1 MQIIVPMSGFG
12 ERFRR
17 AGYEVP
23 KPLILVD
30 DKPIIAHVIDLFPG
44 ETDFLFVC
52 NQDHLDNPDYRMRE
66 ILEQY
71 CPTGRVFGIR
81 PHKLGPVFA
90 VSEVFDAIDDNRPA
104 IVNYCDFTAYWDWS
118 DFCTF
123 VAETRCDGCIPSY
136 RNFHPHMLHSTA
148 FAYTRNEDLWVRAIQ
163 EKQPY
168 TNQPMEEFASSGTYY
183 FSSGARMKRC
193 FLETMERKLAVNGEY
208 YVSLAYVPLI
218 EAGDAIAIYELQ
230 HFMQWGTPEDLAQYL
245 RWSAVFRRLAT
256 DEQTPTQFLREG
268 SVVMPMAGAGQR
280 FADQGY
286 TLPKPLIPV
295 SGRPMVVQAARDL
308 PAAAQYAFVLRRDLP
323 HLEDIQRALA
333 VNFPNSFQVVLEHLT
348 DGQAR
353 TTLFGLDVVDESSPV
368 TIGACDNGM
377 IFDRAA
383 FQQLRQSSDVD
394 VIVWGMTGHP
404 GAARHP
410 WMYGWIDAE
419 NGQVR
424 AVSVKV
430 PLSNPATDPAVVG
443 TFTFR
448 RGSDFRAAAERM
460 IARNARVNGELYID
474 TCINDAIAMGL
485 RCRLFLL
492 DYYVGWGTPDDL
504 RTFEYWQS
512 CFHKWA
518 GHPYRLELDSR
529 VDLDALTALSARFAA
544 VTPARPSRIRQ

>member
-17 AGYEVP
+17 AGYDVP

-30 DKPIIAHVIDLFPG
+30 GKPIIGHVIDLFPG
-44 ETDFLFVC
+44 ETDFLFIC
-52 NQDHLDNPDYRMRE
+52 NQDHLDNPEYRMRE
-66 ILEQY
+66 TLELY
-71 CPTGRVFGIR
+71 CPTGRIFGIP

-90 VSEVFDAIDDNRPA
+90 VSEVFEAIDNSRPV

-118 DFCTF
+118 DFRAF
-123 VAETRCDGCIPSY
+123 VAETQCDGCIPSY
-136 RNFHPHMLHSTA
+136 RNFHPHMLHSTS
-148 FAYTRNEDLWVRAIQ
+148 FAYTRNEALWVRAIQ

-168 TNQPMEEFASSGTYY
+168 TDHPMEEFASSGTYY

-193 FLETMERKLAVNGEY
+193 FRETMERKLALNGEY
-208 YVSLAYVPLI
+208 YVSLAYIPLI
-218 EAGDAIAIYELQ
+218 EAGEAIAIYELQ

-256 DEQTPTQFLREG
+256 DEQQPEQFPPVG
-268 SVVMPMAGAGQR
+268 SVVLPMAGAGQR

-286 TLPKPLIPV
+286 ALPKPLIPV
-295 SGRPMVVQAARDL
+295 SGRPMVVQAAHDL
-308 PAAAQYAFVLRRDLP
+308 PGATQYAFVLRRDLP
-323 HLEDIQRALA
+323 HLEEIQSSLDS
-333 VNFPNSFQVVLEHLT
+333 NFPDCLQVVLEQLT

-353 TTLFGLDVVDESSPV
+353 TALLGLDAVDESAPV

-377 IFDRAA
+377 IYDRAA
-383 FQQLRQSSDVD
+383 FQQLQEDPDVD

-404 GAARHP
+404 GASQHP
-410 WMYGWIDAE
+410 RMYGWIDAE
-419 NGQVR
+419 DGWVR
-424 AVSVKV
+424 EVSVKV
-430 PLSNPATDPAVVG
+430 PLANPATDPAVVG

-448 RGSDFRAAAERM
+448 RGRDFRAAAERM

-474 TCINDAIAMGL
+474 TCINDAVAMGL

-492 DYYVGWGTPDDL
+492 DYYMGWGTPDDL
-504 RTFEYWQS
+504 KAFEYWQS

-529 VDLDALTALSARFAA
+529 VDPASLPALSARFAA
-544 VTPARPSRIRQ
+544 IVPARPSRIRQ